1 MHVVI
6 GKMTKKTF
14 IFQASIAMEMAEAIM
29 FVNSSDVML
38 AANTIINTVDK
49 AGGNEAI
56 KTHGCCNCGCES
68 SRLRSNSKISS
79 VCLLL

>member
-1 MHVVI
+1 
-6 GKMTKKTF
+6 
-14 IFQASIAMEMAEAIM
+14 M

-49 AGGNEAI
+49 AGGNEVI
-56 KTHGCCNCGCES
+56 KTSGCCNSGCDS

>member
-38 AANTIINTVDK
+38 AANTNCLFYLFSLSSQTV
-49 AGGNEAI
+49 
-56 KTHGCCNCGCES
+56 
-68 SRLRSNSKISS
+68 
-79 VCLLL
+79 

>member
-1 MHVVI
+1 MHLII
-6 GKMTKKTF
+6 GKMTKNPLF
-14 IFQASIAMEMAEAIM
+14 FQASIAMEMAEAIM

-49 AGGNEAI
+49 AGGNKVI
-56 KTHGCCNCGCES
+56 KTSGCCNSGCDS
-68 SRLRSNSKISS
+68 SRLRSNSKISA